1 MTVET
6 NANFITDLNQSYPRA
21 RDLISEGDDHIRL
34 IKSILLNTLPS
45 YDRAVTMTAE
55 KLNTLDST
63 FTLDTNGLNI
73 NSGVK
78 FKASSKINANN
89 NKIENL
95 LPPTAAGDAVNL
107 GYLQST
113 GAWPVGS
120 IYMSVDTRNPNL
132 IFGFGT
138 WVAFATGRV
147 ILGSG
152 SWTDINNETKT
163 FTNSGSGG
171 EYSHKLSVNEMPSH
185 TFPVNGLT
193 ISSAGAHKHTI
204 AVGGGSSGPRQVVS
218 IDSNINDG
226 YEWKGSTLGGKPSV
240 DESGSHTHQLLGTLP
255 SVGND
260 ARHNNIQPY
269 IVCNIWRRTA

>member
-6 NANFITDLNQSYPRA
+6 NANFITDLNQAYPRA

-63 FTLDTNGLNI
+63 FTIDTNGLNI
-73 NSGVK
+73 NNGVK
-78 FKASSKINANN
+78 FKASSKIDANN
-89 NKIENL
+89 NKIENIS
-95 LPPTAAGDAVNL
+95 PPTATGDAVNL

-113 GAWPVGS
+113 GSWPIGS
-120 IYMSVDTRNPNL
+120 IYISTDTRNPNL

-138 WVAFATGRV
+138 WESFSSGRV

-152 SWTDINNETKT
+152 SWTDINNETRS
-163 FTNSGSGG
+163 FSNGSTGG
-171 EYSHKLSVNEMPSH
+171 EFGHKLSINESPNH
-185 TFPVNGLT
+185 THSASGLT
-193 ISSAGAHKHTI
+193 MSVAGNHSHSTTVIKSNEDGSSDPWAS
-204 AVGGGSSGPRQVVS
+204 GGGSNEGNYTFNTGVAG
-218 IDSNINDG
+218 D
-226 YEWKGSTLGGKPSV
+226 
-240 DESGSHTHQLLGTLP
+240 HTHSIGGSIG

-260 ARHNNIQPY
+260 ERHNNVQPY